1 MCFAGVDAYRGG
13 EQVYRGY
20 FDFNDVPAIGEA
32 YDIVEQDLDDDG
44 WQKYYDAIE
53 DAMSVRE
60 VAAMAVM
67 SATQKENN

>member
-1 MCFAGVDAYRGG
+1 
-13 EQVYRGY
+13 
-20 FDFNDVPAIGEA
+20 VPAIGEA
-32 YDIVEQDLDDDG
+32 YDIVEQDLDGDG
-44 WQKYYDAIE
+44 WQTYYDAIE